1 MLIVLSAGSV
11 VFSLVIALWLLR
23 VSSTLQKR
31 NDQQRQELRSQE
43 KELSKAN
50 NQLLEVRSVVIG
62 LGQKMTEQQDM
73 IQHLSERITELEH
86 VDSDSRLYSRATKMV
101 QLGAGVD
108 ELIQECELPKA
119 EAELMMALQTKISGK
134 DSVSSTKTRRK

>member
-1 MLIVLSAGSV
+1 MLSAGSV

-23 VSSTLQKR
+23 VSRTLQKR

-43 KELSKAN
+43 KELSKVN

-62 LGQKMTEQQDM
+62 LGQKMTEQQDI

-108 ELIQECELPKA
+108 ELIEECELPKA
-119 EAELMMALQTKISGK
+119 EAELMMALQNKMSGK
-134 DSVSSTKTRRK
+134 EKIPPMKSRRK